1 MHDDPSWTIGGRAMD
16 PQEWLQQYDDELKAA
31 AAKAEQADKA
41 LREVG
46 GSATSPDGD
55 VTVRVSASGAT
66 TGLVLRPGVRDLE
79 PDRLATVILEVTRQ
93 AQRDAG
99 RQVVEA
105 MRGLVGDSE
114 ALEVVKSH
122 LPEGYTGDGEDQAD
136 HADLQPDTRPDDEY
150 FENPPEVIK

>member
-1 MHDDPSWTIGGRAMD
+1 MD

-79 PDRLATVILEVTRQ
+79 PDRLAAVILEVTRQ

-122 LPEGYTGDGEDQAD
+122 LPEGYTGDGAD
-136 HADLQPDTRPDDEY
+136 TTDSALVPDTRPDDEY

>member
-79 PDRLATVILEVTRQ
+79 PDRLAAVILEVTRQ

-122 LPEGYTGDGEDQAD
+122 LPEGYTGDGEDATD
-136 HADLQPDTRPDDEY
+136 PALVPDTRPDDEY

>member
-1 MHDDPSWTIGGRAMD
+1 MD
-16 PQEWLQQYDDELKAA
+16 PQQWLQQYDEKLKAA
-31 AAKAEQADKA
+31 AARADAADKA

-46 GSATSPDGD
+46 GSATSSDGD

-66 TGLVLRPGVRDLE
+66 TGLVLRPGVRDVE
-79 PDRLATVILEVTRQ
+79 PEQLARVILETTRA

-99 RQVVEA
+99 AQVVEA
-105 MRGLVGDSE
+105 MKGLVGDTP

-122 LPEGYTGDGEDQAD
+122 LPEGYAGDGEDTKD
-136 HADLQPDTRPDDEY
+136 DVELQPDTRPDDEY

>member
-1 MHDDPSWTIGGRAMD
+1 MD
-16 PQEWLQQYDDELKAA
+16 PQEWLQQYDDQLKAA
-31 AAKAEQADKA
+31 AAKAERADKA

-93 AQRDAG
+93 AQRDASA
-99 RQVVEA
+99 QVVEA

-136 HADLQPDTRPDDEY
+136 NPELRPDTRSDDEY

>member
-1 MHDDPSWTIGGRAMD
+1 MD
-16 PQEWLQQYDDELKAA
+16 PQEWLQQYDDQLKAA

-66 TGLVLRPGVRDLE
+66 TGLVLRPGVRELE
-79 PDRLATVILEVTRQ
+79 PDRLAAVILEVTRQ
-93 AQRDAG
+93 AQRDASA
-99 RQVVEA
+99 QVVEA
-105 MRGLVGDSE
+105 MRGLVGESE

-122 LPEGYTGDGEDQAD
+122 LPEGYKGDGEDQAN
-136 HADLQPDTRPDDEY
+136 HPDLRPDTRPDDEY
-150 FENPPEVIK
+150 FENPPEVIQ

>member
-1 MHDDPSWTIGGRAMD
+1 MD
-16 PQEWLQQYDDELKAA
+16 PQEWLQQYDEKLQAA

-41 LREVG
+41 LREVS

-66 TGLVLRPGVRDLE
+66 TGLVLRERVRELE
-79 PDRLATVILEVTRQ
+79 PEQLARVIMETTRQ
-93 AQRDAG
+93 AQRDVGA
-99 RQVVEA
+99 QVVKA
-105 MRGLVGDSE
+105 MEGLVGESA

-122 LPEGYTGDGEDQAD
+122 LPEGYTGDVEDEPAVS
-136 HADLQPDTRPDDEY
+136 AELVPDTRPDDEY

>member
-1 MHDDPSWTIGGRAMD
+1 MD
-16 PQEWLQQYDDELKAA
+16 PQEWLQQYDDQLKAA

-79 PDRLATVILEVTRQ
+79 PERLATVILEVTRQ
-93 AQRDAG
+93 AQRDASA
-99 RQVVEA
+99 QVVEA

-122 LPEGYTGDGEDQAD
+122 LPEGYAGDGEDQA
-136 HADLQPDTRPDDEY
+136 ANPDLRPDTRPDDEY
-150 FENPPEVIK
+150 FENPPEVIQ